1 MITWIILFVVNL
13 YILMTT
19 KDPEKLRVVKE
30 KYQILRENLEGTEFE
45 KLSKC
50 ILITG
55 HHRLNGTVGYNV
67 NKGYEIGLCL
77 DGKPNEIFHVLIHE
91 LAHCTVDEYNHTEQ
105 YWENYKK
112 LRDMCIRLNIYE
124 QIPNETPFCGMHIQD
139 K

>member
-1 MITWIILFVVNL
+1 
-13 YILMTT
+13 MTT

-30 KYQILRENLEGTEFE
+30 KYQILRENLKGTEFE
-45 KLSKC
+45 NLSKC

-55 HHRLNGTVGYNV
+55 HHTLNGTVGYNV

-77 DGKPNEIFHVLIHE
+77 DGEPNEIFHVLIHE
-91 LAHCTVDEYNHTEQ
+91 LAHCTVDEYHHTEQ

>member
-1 MITWIILFVVNL
+1 MITWVILFVINF
-13 YILMTT
+13 YMLMMT
-19 KDPEKLRVVKE
+19 KDPEKLRMVKE
-30 KYQILRENLEGTEFE
+30 KYQILRENLKGTEFE
-45 KLSKC
+45 KLSEC

-77 DGKPNEIFHVLIHE
+77 DGEPNEIFHVLIHE
-91 LAHCTVDEYNHTEQ
+91 LAHCTVDEYHHSPQ

-112 LRDMCIRLNIYE
+112 LRDICIRLNIYE
-124 QIPNETPFCGMHIQD
+124 QIPDETPFCGMHIQD

>member
-1 MITWIILFVVNL
+1 MITWIILFVINL
-13 YILMTT
+13 YILLMT

-30 KYQILRENLEGTEFE
+30 KYQILRENLKGTEFE
-45 KLSKC
+45 KLSNC

-55 HHRLNGTVGYNV
+55 HHTLNGTVGYNV

-77 DGKPNEIFHVLIHE
+77 DGEPNEIFHVLIHE
-91 LAHCTVDEYNHTEQ
+91 LAHCTVDEYHHTEQ
-105 YWENYKK
+105 YWQNYKK

>member
-1 MITWIILFVVNL
+1 MITWIILFIVNV
-13 YILMTT
+13 YILMMTR
-19 KDPEKLRVVKE
+19 DPEKLRVVKE
-30 KYQILRENLEGTEFE
+30 KYQVLRENLKGTEFE

-55 HHRLNGTVGYNV
+55 HYRLKGTVGYNV

-77 DGKPNEIFHVLIHE
+77 DGEPNEIFHVLIHE
-91 LAHCTVDEYNHTEQ
+91 LAHCTVDEYHHTDK

-124 QIPNETPFCGMHIQD
+124 QIPKETPFCGMHIQD